1 MNKIVEANK
10 WGKRERENTF
20 ILYVCLNNRIGTQLK
35 LRKKLRTA
43 SPLIK
48 IYIWVRD
55 RSIFCLREGWG
66 GGGRKV
72 VDILEGNHM
81 VFRADQS
88 SLTEY
93 WRGTIKNWLPIN
105 RQWWEIM
112 RNYRALR
119 RDKVNFNRDTTKNL
133 QTPPPAT
140 WIRRITAVC
149 EAFPII
155 RK

>member
-20 ILYVCLNNRIGTQLK
+20 ILYICLNNRIGTHLLNNRIGTHLK
-35 LRKKLRTA
+35 LRKNLRTA
-43 SPLIK
+43 SPFIK

-66 GGGRKV
+66 GEVGCGYLRGESHGFQGGSV
-72 VDILEGNHM
+72 VANRVLKG
-81 VFRADQS
+81 
-88 SLTEY
+88 Y
-93 WRGTIKNWLPIN
+93 YKNWLPIN

-119 RDKVNFNRDTTKNL
+119 RDKVNFNCDTTKNL
-133 QTPPPAT
+133 QTPPPAPR
-140 WIRRITAVC
+140 WR
-149 EAFPII
+149 
-155 RK
+155 